1 MSNIEM
7 RHYSGM
13 ASEEEVL
20 FLPLSSFMIT
30 YIGDSIYMNK
40 KIKVIKFIYLGM
52 FDNKINKAD
61 TTNSIGMD
69 ENLEFHRPSRYQ
81 VNNKINKGKCYC
93 C

>member
-1 MSNIEM
+1 MSNVEM

-52 FDNKINKAD
+52 FDIVFYLAIRDCKIIFFPLFQR
-61 TTNSIGMD
+61 S
-69 ENLEFHRPSRYQ
+69 
-81 VNNKINKGKCYC
+81 
-93 C
+93 